1 MKWLFALLLAVVI
14 FGSAAFFGYHIIVK
28 PEMAVRAEQEGTA
41 PPDEPRPDIS
51 LPEFQAAAQ
60 LRTDGKLNEAR
71 AALTS
76 LLTKYPNSQHTE
88 EAKDMLGEVNMQILL
103 SKYPSPEKQE
113 YVVKSGDVLAR
124 VAAKTKTTPELIMR
138 MNNLHGTMLHI
149 ADKLLIS
156 HPEFSIFIQRKAGDI
171 ILLDKGA
178 FFKRYHAR
186 SVKLGPKQPPRI
198 TTRVAEIIAY
208 RDGKRVGFGTPEYI
222 GSTRWIRLAQAGYVL
237 YAEPSSAAAQPG
249 GVPPP
254 PTGFAMLPS
263 EVEELSGLVNTKT
276 AVTVTD

>member
-1 MKWLFALLLAVVI
+1 MKWLFALLLAAII

-28 PEMAVRAEQEGTA
+28 PEMAVRAEQDGTA
-41 PPDEPRPDIS
+41 PPDEPRVDVS

-60 LRTDGKLNEAR
+60 LRQDGKLNEAR
-71 AALTS
+71 VALTS
-76 LLTKYPNSQHTE
+76 FLTKYPNSQHTE
-88 EAKDMLGEVNMQILL
+88 EAKDFLGEVNMQILL

-138 MNNLHGTMLHI
+138 TNNLRGTMLHI
-149 ADKLLIS
+149 GEKLLIS
-156 HPEFSIFIQRKAGDI
+156 HPEFSLFIQRKSQDV
-171 ILLDKGA
+171 ILLDKGG
-178 FFKRYHAR
+178 FFKRYRAR
-186 SVKLGPKQPPRI
+186 SLKLPPKQPPRI
-198 TTRVAEIIAY
+198 STKVSEVIAY

-222 GSTRWIRLAQAGYVL
+222 GSTRWIRLAQPGYVL
-237 YAEPSSAAAQPG
+237 YAEPTSANAAPG

-263 EVEELSGLVNTKT
+263 DVEELSGLVNPKT